1 MSTKQWTEKQTKE
14 VMKKVIRRAEV
25 SRIALLLQHRL
36 ALATIKQQNGWEN
49 LTLDA
54 IEPKLEEDLKRKR
67 NRIITSP
74 LPTFSN
80 QGQSGQQ
87 SQPGQPGQQNQGHQS
102 NQGQQ
107 TQHGRKRS
115 RTDSIPPNSKRPRA
129 APMTRPFTANPATVA
144 LDTREHREPQ
154 RPSTSHAPRISHSSP
169 LQHGGYYS
177 LSNKYGPGSIAT
189 FHSSPPRIESRIPRT
204 PPRRLKSSFSS
215 SLRDPRVAPRLAL
228 KPTGEEGADLLLYL
242 ATSPSPAV
250 KKSGAAGSLGSQGWE
265 PRYGTVGL
273 SSRLQYGV
281 GGEARVSED
290 SKYDKHDSRYAAG
303 GSERS
308 ELRSERERGDRS
320 ELRNERSEHEIRGE
334 GRFIPT
340 TPPSRS
346 SGAFG
351 SIPQTPQ
358 TGFNFADFVNITPS
372 PAPGFERSG
381 SGSAYRGTPVE
392 KARRRINFD
401 GLAPPRQS
409 PGLQRAGS
417 SLGSMGSVGGDLVR
431 G

>member
-14 VMKKVIRRAEV
+14 IMKKVIRRAEV

-67 NRIITSP
+67 SRIITSP
-74 LPTFSN
+74 LSTFSN

-87 SQPGQPGQQNQGHQS
+87 Y
-102 NQGQQ
+102 QGQQ

-115 RTDSIPPNSKRPRA
+115 RTDSTPPNSKRPRA
-129 APMTRPFTANPATVA
+129 APITRPSTANPTTVVRGIRD
-144 LDTREHREPQ
+144 LHEPQ
-154 RPSTSHAPRISHSSP
+154 RPSTSHAPRISQSSP

-177 LSNKYGPGSIAT
+177 LSNKYGSGSTAT
-189 FHSSPPRIESRIPRT
+189 FHSSPPRVEPRIPRT
-204 PPRRLKSSFSS
+204 PPRR
-215 SLRDPRVAPRLAL
+215 VTPRLAL

-250 KKSGAAGSLGSQGWE
+250 KKSG
-265 PRYGTVGL
+265 
-273 SSRLQYGV
+273 
-281 GGEARVSED
+281 
-290 SKYDKHDSRYAAG
+290 
-303 GSERS
+303 
-308 ELRSERERGDRS
+308 
-320 ELRNERSEHEIRGE
+320 E

-346 SGAFG
+346 SGAFN

-358 TGFNFADFVNITPS
+358 TGFNFADFINITPS
-372 PAPGFERSG
+372 PAPGFER

-417 SLGSMGSVGGDLVR
+417 SLGSMGPMGGDLVR

>member
-144 LDTREHREPQ
+144 LDTREHP
-154 RPSTSHAPRISHSSP
+154 
-169 LQHGGYYS
+169 
-177 LSNKYGPGSIAT
+177 T

-242 ATSPSPAV
+242 ATSPSPA
-250 KKSGAAGSLGSQGWE
+250 
-265 PRYGTVGL
+265 
-273 SSRLQYGV
+273 
-281 GGEARVSED
+281 
-290 SKYDKHDSRYAAG
+290 
-303 GSERS
+303 
-308 ELRSERERGDRS
+308 
-320 ELRNERSEHEIRGE
+320 HEIRGE